1 MIFLCFRD
9 RVKDLEAINAM
20 IQLPDHIPFHSA
32 KNPKDFTDNFDC
44 VFWAGD
50 LNFRVAL
57 PRDEVI
63 ARLKKG
69 EDIIKYDQM
78 NQLRRTGIIFRKYSE
93 MDIKFPPSYK
103 YNLGTDDFDD
113 VKNRTP
119 SYCDRILYKHLPS
132 TKVDPLAYNSMH
144 CIRTSDHKPVWATF
158 DVGLQGGT
166 SDIPLSGGMF
176 NHEVFMTALKQR
188 YSEDSKRSSKIFD
201 NACQDWDVDVDLAD
215 TACSIQ

>member
-1 MIFLCFRD
+1 M
-9 RVKDLEAINAM
+9 EAINAM

-57 PRDEVI
+57 PRDDVI
-63 ARLKKG
+63 EKLQKG
-69 EDIIKYDQM
+69 ESIVKYDQM
-78 NQLRRTGIIFRKYSE
+78 NELRRNGRIFTKYSE
-93 MDIKFPPSYK
+93 MNINFPPSYK

-119 SYCDRILYKHLPS
+119 SYCDRILYKHLPT

-158 DVGLQGGT
+158 DVQLQAGT
-166 SDIPLSGGMF
+166 SEIPLSGGLF
-176 NHEVFMTALKQR
+176 NHEVYMTALRQK
-188 YSEDSKRSSKIFD
+188 YAEISSKNLD
-201 NACQDWDVDVDLAD
+201 NAVHDWDIDVDLAD
-215 TACSIQ
+215 TACCIQ